1 MTVTSVTSSGSSP
14 GSSSSNGASS
24 PVAWIAGVG
33 ASAGLG
39 AALARRFASEGFVV
53 ALTGRTQSQLE
64 AVAREI
70 SDVGGRAHAFAGDV
84 ASEAEIHGIAQ
95 KVRALGPLTVA
106 IFNASSGA
114 RAPTLEL
121 SVDQF
126 TQAWRTS
133 ALGGFVFGREALGA
147 LLANP
152 FEATGARARGTLL
165 FTGATAAL
173 RGKPPFAAFAAA
185 KAALRSLSQSLAREF
200 GPQGVHV
207 AHVVIDGGID
217 GERLRG
223 NAPQRV
229 AQAGEDGLLQL
240 DAIAESYWQLH
251 VQHRSAWTQ
260 ELDLR
265 PFKEPF

>member
-1 MTVTSVTSSGSSP
+1 MAVTSVTPSASSLRTDP
-14 GSSSSNGASS
+14 S

-39 AALARRFASEGFVV
+39 AALARRFAAEGFIV
-53 ALTGRTQSQLE
+53 ALTGRTQSQLD
-64 AVAREI
+64 AVAAEI
-70 SDVGGRAHAFAGDV
+70 AASGGRAHAFAGDV

-95 KVRALGPLTVA
+95 KARALGPLTVA
-106 IFNASSGA
+106 IFNAASA
-114 RAPTLEL
+114 VRAPTLEL
-121 SVDQF
+121 SVEQF

-133 ALGGFVFGREALGA
+133 ALGGFIFGHEALRG
-147 LLANP
+147 LLANS
-152 FEATGARARGTLL
+152 FEADGSRGRGTLL

-217 GERLRG
+217 GERLRTG
-223 NAPQRV
+223 APQRV
-229 AQAGEDGLLQL
+229 AQAGGDGLLQL
-240 DAIAESYWQLH
+240 EAIAESYWQLH